1 MASISPYKNKDG
13 AIVSYRFRACVG
25 RDELGKQQFATKT
38 VKLSDREAKLTPKK
52 LEAEMQRQ
60 ADNWE
65 KDILSGRVP
74 VKRNTFRYFV
84 EEIWWKNHVL
94 NGEHKAATVEFYKN
108 MTGRIVE
115 RFGNR
120 DLTAIKSV
128 DIERFLNDLRTEG
141 LSTSTLKHYQN
152 VLRIMFKYAETHD
165 LIEKD
170 PMRKVKPIKAE
181 AKQVDFLTP
190 EQAKVFLAA
199 LDEAPLRW
207 RCMMTILILE
217 GLRRGEVVGLQ
228 WSDIDF
234 EKCTISVNRSVGY
247 VPGQGVTVGTPKSK
261 NSIRTLPLSAPALV
275 LLREWKQ
282 AQAEECG
289 AVLLPHAYIFAL
301 ETDVYQPMFPTAP
314 TRWLSRFIKAHNL
327 PDVSPHDLRHTC
339 GSLMLASG
347 KASIK
352 DTQDF
357 LGHEDAKTTLKFY
370 AGTTPETLRKA
381 ADGLAAVLG

>member
-1 MASISPYKNKDG
+1 MASITPYKNKDG
-13 AIVSYRFRACVG
+13 VIVSYRFRACVG

-108 MTGRIVE
+108 MSGRIVE

-120 DLTAIKSV
+120 DLAAIKSV
-128 DIERFLNDLRTEG
+128 DVERFLNDLRAEG

-152 VLRIMFKYAETHD
+152 VLRILFKYAETHD

-199 LDEAPLRW
+199 LDNAPLRW

-234 EKCTISVNRSVGY
+234 EKCTISINRSVGY

-261 NSIRTLPLSAPALV
+261 NSIRTLPLSTPALL

-314 TRWLSRFIKAHNL
+314 TRWLSRFVKANNL
-327 PDVSPHDLRHTC
+327 PDFSPHDLRHTC
-339 GSLMLASG
+339 GTHFLASG
-347 KASIK
+347 ATIK
-352 DTQDF
+352 ETQDF
-357 LGHEDAKTTLKFY
+357 LRHEDAKTTLKFY
-370 AGTTPETLRKA
+370 AGTTPESLRKA
-381 ADGLAAVLG
+381 ADRMAASME